1 MLWAAGEAE
10 AHTMLLRICQ
20 TSYRDPFGGDNF
32 LHSGANEWQPS
43 PESRC
48 MLSPGMFRDSV
59 NKLSLRKKLTL
70 LVSVGVFLPVLVLTY
85 MQYRSLAELEN
96 KTKGAFK
103 DNLRQGFTILQ
114 RQMKQRLEDV
124 AAQTLNPIGSLRRSS
139 LSPGSAEEIE
149 QHLANVKRSHPEI
162 EEIFVFT
169 YAGGKEETNSY
180 AYIYS
185 DKFVKIPQAEFTPAQ
200 SHMLSLFERSRTA
213 QSFLDD
219 KRNYLFAHDSCP
231 TCPPIMR
238 TGTYLFFPF
247 QDLTKEPTKDLA
259 KGAQSGF
266 AGVLLNERFV
276 RDDLIARSIEKLS
289 TNHASNSSLAMA
301 ITISDDSGHVL
312 YSNAAAQNGY
322 LLESNFDRPFSNWK
336 ASVGLKNTN
345 LEDLARD
352 SFLHSAGA
360 TFLVLVVLL
369 FGIAL
374 TIRAT
379 DREARLAQA
388 KSNFVANVSHELKT
402 PLSLLSLFSEIL
414 ELGRAKNEEK
424 KIEYYR
430 IIRHES
436 LRLNKMID
444 NILDFSK
451 IEAGRKTYNF
461 ADGDM
466 AEVIENVLS
475 SYRYQ
480 ISNSGFDVQANIQ
493 SDLPPV
499 LIDRDAMAQAISNLL
514 DNAIKYSGE
523 IKQLSITTETV
534 RSDLSIEIADQGI
547 GIPHAEQAKIFEKFY
562 RVGNGLVHDVKGSGL
577 GLSLVKHII
586 EAHKGTISVE
596 SDVGK
601 GSRFTILLPLA
612 GS

>member
-1 MLWAAGEAE
+1 MYA
-10 AHTMLLRICQ
+10 M
-20 TSYRDPFGGDNF
+20 
-32 LHSGANEWQPS
+32 
-43 PESRC
+43 
-48 MLSPGMFRDSV
+48 PGMFRGAIS
-59 NKLSLRKKLTL
+59 KLSLRKKLVIL
-70 LVSVGVFLPVLVLTY
+70 ASVGVFLPILVLTY

-124 AAQTLNPIGSLRRSS
+124 AAQTLKPIGGLH
-139 LSPGSAEEIE
+139 LSPPSSPDGAEEIE
-149 QHLANVKRSHPEI
+149 KYFTDVKRSHPEI
-162 EEIFVFT
+162 EEIFVFA
-169 YAGGKEETNSY
+169 YSEGKQATNNY
-180 AYIYS
+180 GYVYS
-185 DKFVKIPQAEFTPAQ
+185 DKLVKVAQADFTPGQ
-200 SHMLSLFERSRTA
+200 SRILSLFDQSRMA
-213 QSFLDD
+213 QSFLDQN
-219 KRNYLFAHDSCP
+219 RNYLFVHDSCS
-231 TCPPIMR
+231 TCLPGLR
-238 TGTYLFFPF
+238 EGTYLFFP
-247 QDLTKEPTKDLA
+247 LKEPTKDLA
-259 KGAQSGF
+259 KDLAKGEQNGF

-276 RDDLIARSIEKLS
+276 RDDLIARTIGETAPSHVDP
-289 TNHASNSSLAMA
+289 TASLAMA
-301 ITISDDSGHVL
+301 ITISDDNSRVL

-336 ASVGLKNTN
+336 AGVGLKNTN
-345 LEDLARD
+345 LEDLARN

-360 TFLVLVVLL
+360 TVLVLLVLL
-369 FGIAL
+369 GGIAL

-414 ELGRAKNEEK
+414 ELGRVKNEEK
-424 KIEYYR
+424 KLEYYR

-436 LRLNKMID
+436 RRLNKMID

-466 AEVIENVLS
+466 AEVIQNVLA

-480 ISNSGFDVQANIQ
+480 IINSRFDVQTNIQ
-493 SDLPPV
+493 PDLPPV

-514 DNAIKYSGE
+514 DNAIKYSGDV
-523 IKQLSITTETV
+523 KQLSITTETLP
-534 RSDLSIEIADQGI
+534 SNLSIEIADHGI
-547 GIPHAEQAKIFEKFY
+547 GIPRAEQAKIFEKFY

-601 GSRFTILLPLA
+601 GSVFRILLPLA
-612 GS
+612 RRAGDDES